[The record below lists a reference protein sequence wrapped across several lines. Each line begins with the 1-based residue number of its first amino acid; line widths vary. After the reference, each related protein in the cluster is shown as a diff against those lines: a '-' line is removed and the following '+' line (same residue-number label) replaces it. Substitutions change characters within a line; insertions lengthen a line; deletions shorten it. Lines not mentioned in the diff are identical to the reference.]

1 MSSVLKRGARWYVK
15 FKDAN
20 GRWCTRPTTA
30 ETKTDAKRLASDLER
45 QAERQR
51 LGLEPLASD
60 DGATLGDLLTWW
72 EETYFSHTSA
82 YSRSRGTFHRHVVES
97 DIAKL
102 AIREVTSGR
111 VEQFIQAKTRE
122 LAPQTVNHLR
132 TFLCRT
138 FSAARRVGKVSQNP
152 ILDVKLRRVPKRLP
166 TYLHVDEVPPVL
178 RAIADGWRP
187 LFATAIYTGL
197 RKGELL
203 GLRKSDVDLVG
214 RLISVRRSYARD
226 TTKGGHAEAVPI
238 ASELVP
244 YLQEAIRRSPSD
256 LVFPNEDGSMLSDES
271 SLQELL
277 RTALGRAGIVT
288 GYNHVCRRKGCGHS
302 EQVADAELRH
312 CPKCQMK
319 LWPRALVRKIR
330 FHDLRHTTASL
341 LMMAGAN
348 PAAVQRILRHSDP
361 RITTE
366 VYGHLAPEYLRREI
380 DLLSFR
386 KPANDT
392 HSARGA
398 DEKTDPFGA
407 IVVQAPN
414 NAPLGRSE
422 GHREPLENQ
431 QVVEARPAGI
441 EPATP
446 GLEGRCSIH
455 LSYGRPAENYHAAS
469 LAARQDRESAV
480 AACKSTSGRQAR
492 HAPWRSIPHWCTA
505 SG

>member
-15 FKDAN
+15 FMDAN
-20 GRWCTRPTTA
+20 GRWCRQPTTA
-30 ETKTDAKRLASDLER
+30 ESKTDAKRLASDLER

-51 LGLEPLASD
+51 LGLEPLRSD
-60 DGATLGDLLTWW
+60 DGTTLGDLLRWW
-72 EETYFSHTSA
+72 EDAYFRHTSA
-82 YSRSRGTFHRHVVES
+82 YSKSRGTFHRHLDES

-102 AIREVTSGR
+102 SIREVTSGR
-111 VEQFIQAKTRE
+111 VEQFIQAKSRE

-132 TFLCRT
+132 AFLCRV

-152 ILDVKLRRVPKRLP
+152 VLDVKLRRLPKRLP
-166 TYLHVDEVPPVL
+166 TYLHVEEVPPVL
-178 RAIADGWRP
+178 RAIADRWRP
-187 LFATAIYTGL
+187 LFATAVYTGL

-203 GLRKSDVDLVG
+203 GLRKTDVDLSG
-214 RLISVRRSYARD
+214 RLISVSRSYARD

-244 YLQEAIRRSPSD
+244 YLREAIRRSPSD
-256 LVFPNEDGSMLSDES
+256 LVFPNDDGSMISDGS
-271 SLQELL
+271 PLHELL
-277 RTALGRAGIVT
+277 RSALGRAGIVT

-302 EQVADAELRH
+302 EQVGDAELRR
-312 CPKCQMK
+312 CPKCKMK

-380 DLLSFR
+380 DLLSFG

-392 HSARGA
+392 HPARVPH
-398 DEKTDPFGA
+398 EITDPLGPM
-407 IVVQAPN
+407 VVQVPD
-414 NAPLGRSE
+414 NAPLVRSE

-446 GLEGRCSIH
+446 GLEGRCSIQ
-455 LSYGRPAENYHAAS
+455 LSYGHKR
-469 LAARQDRESAV
+469 V
-480 AACKSTSGRQAR
+480 
-492 HAPWRSIPHWCTA
+492 
-505 SG
+505 